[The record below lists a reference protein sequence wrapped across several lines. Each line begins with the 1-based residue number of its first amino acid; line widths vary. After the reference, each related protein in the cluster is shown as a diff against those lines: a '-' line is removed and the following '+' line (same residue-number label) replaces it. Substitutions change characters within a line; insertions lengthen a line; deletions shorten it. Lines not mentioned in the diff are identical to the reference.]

1 MRPFYRFIWSLAR
14 IVLIVFGKLKLNDTE
29 NIPSSGGVVVA
40 SNHVAAIDPPIL
52 GSSIN
57 RPLYFMAKKELFDI
71 VILGRLISS
80 LNSIPVKRG
89 VFDRNALSMS
99 ENALRDGF
107 GLILFPEGT
116 RSKTG
121 ELGPGKPGMGMLA
134 RKAEVPIMPVYI
146 KNSKI
151 FHKLW
156 FTGKRLEVWFGKPIS
171 KEWVV
176 NQPNDKTGYR
186 AIVAELMDRIAA
198 LQKTAENKI

>member
-1 MRPFYRFIWSLAR
+1 MKLFYWFIWSLAR
-14 IVLIVFGKLKLNDTE
+14 IVLVVFGKLKLVNTE
-29 NIPSSGGVVVA
+29 NIPKTGGVVVA
-40 SNHVAAIDPPIL
+40 SNHVAAIDPPVL
-52 GSSIN
+52 GSSIS
-57 RPLYFMAKKELFDI
+57 RQLFFMAKKELFD
-71 VILGRLISS
+71 VFILGRLISN

-89 VFDRNALSMS
+89 VFDRNALEMS
-99 ENALRDGF
+99 ENALKDGF

-156 FTGKRLEVWFGKPIS
+156 FTSKRLEVWFGEPIS

-186 AIVAELMDRIAA
+186 AIVAELMDRIGA
-198 LQKTAENKI
+198 LKNTAENKS